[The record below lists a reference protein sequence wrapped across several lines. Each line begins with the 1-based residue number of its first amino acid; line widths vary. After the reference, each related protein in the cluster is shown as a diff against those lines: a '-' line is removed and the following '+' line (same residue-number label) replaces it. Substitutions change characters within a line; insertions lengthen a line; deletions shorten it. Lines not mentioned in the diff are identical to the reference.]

1 MSVESRDLN
10 NKRLL
15 KVTAFPLKKL
25 EVEGR
30 DVLRLCGKTLHLN
43 RKYLRRTLGSEG
55 VGAERAS
62 SQVST
67 ACQGRGLLSGSG
79 RGKREW
85 LAALTGTL
93 GVIQNEL

>member
-1 MSVESRDLN
+1 MEPRDLN

-15 KVTAFPLKKL
+15 KVIAFPLKKL

-30 DVLRLCGKTLHLN
+30 DVLWLCAKTQRLN

-62 SQVST
+62 LQVST
-67 ACQGRGLLSGSG
+67 ACQDRGLLSGSG
-79 RGKREW
+79 RG
-85 LAALTGTL
+85 
-93 GVIQNEL
+93 